1 MGMNPTG
8 PERHDSPEP
17 GAAPRD
23 ENPDWVSGT
32 SREERLYHSLVQYSS
47 DIVAILEADGSIRY
61 ISPSVER
68 VLDYRPEDIVGKSA
82 FDYVHPENIEFVS
95 SLFARV
101 LKFSGVRPPMEF
113 RVRAGDGS
121 WRHVEVI
128 CNNRF
133 SDSDVQGVIVN
144 ARDVTER
151 KRAEEQLRYQA
162 LHDPLTD
169 LPNRRLFVDRLQQA
183 LRRTRRRPERKAAVL
198 LMDLYNFKVIND
210 SVGHDKGDKLLV
222 GVAERLRSLLR
233 PEDMLARFGG
243 DEYTFLIEDIEDP
256 ADAMR
261 VAERLVEGFREPFV
275 LDGQDFFAAASIGIA
290 LGSAST
296 TNAEEMLR
304 NADVAMYRAKE
315 SGPLGYEVYNKSMYL
330 QALRRLELENDIRR
344 AFLAEEF
351 VVHYQPIVDLRS
363 REVQGVEALVRWNH
377 PERGLLNPD
386 EFVPVAEEI
395 GLIVPMGEAVLEE
408 ACRWAVRWQEEHPR
422 LPPLLMNVNI
432 SAKQLERPDLITT
445 VEGVLQRTGLDPACL
460 TLDITETAYVKVLGG
475 NTAALNDLRRLGVKI
490 SIDDFGVGYS
500 SLSYLK
506 RLPADILKL
515 DKSFIEGLG
524 EDPEDTAIIQMVI
537 GLARTLGIE
546 VIAEGVHSEA
556 VTILKEM
563 GCNLAQGFFFSE
575 PLRPE
580 EVPRF
585 LAA

>member
-1 MGMNPTG
+1 MNPSG
-8 PERHDSPEP
+8 PEQHNSPEA

-23 ENPDWVSGT
+23 EYRVRASGA

-61 ISPSVER
+61 VSPSVER
-68 VLDYRPEDIVGKSA
+68 MLGYRPEDLVGKGA

-95 SLFARV
+95 SSFA
-101 LKFSGVRPPMEF
+101 KAQEISGVRPPMEF
-113 RVRAGDGS
+113 RVRAGDDS

-133 SDSDVQGVIVN
+133 SDSDVQGMIVN
-144 ARDVTER
+144 ARDVTGR

-162 LHDPLTD
+162 LHDPLTE
-169 LPNRRLFVDRLQQA
+169 LPNRRLFVDRLQHA
-183 LRRTRRRPERKAAVL
+183 LRRTRRRPERQAAVL
-198 LMDLYNFKVIND
+198 FMDLYNFKVIND
-210 SVGHDKGDKLLV
+210 SVGHETGDKLLV
-222 GVAERLRSLLR
+222 AVAERLRNLLR
-233 PEDMLARFGG
+233 PNDTLARFGG
-243 DEYTFLIEDIEDP
+243 DEFTVLIEDTEDP
-256 ADAMR
+256 VDAVR
-261 VAERLVEGFREPFV
+261 VAERIVDGFREPFV
-275 LDGQDFFAAASIGIA
+275 LDGQEFFAAASIGIA
-290 LGSAST
+290 SGSAST
-296 TNAEEMLR
+296 TNAEEVLR
-304 NADVAMYRAKE
+304 NADVAMYRAKDR
-315 SGPLGYEVYNKSMYL
+315 SPLGYEVFDRSMYL
-330 QALRRLELENDIRR
+330 QAVRRLELENDIRR
-344 AFLAEEF
+344 AFLAGEF

-363 REVQGVEALVRWNH
+363 DEVLGVEALLRWNH

-408 ACRWAVRWQEEHPR
+408 ACHWGVRWQEEHPR
-422 LPPLLMNVNI
+422 LSPLLMNVNV
-432 SAKQLERPDLITT
+432 SAKQLERPDLINT

-460 TLDITETAYVKVLGG
+460 TLDITETAYVKVLEG

-515 DKSFIEGLG
+515 DKSFVENLG
-524 EDPEDTAIIQMVI
+524 EDPKDTAIIQMVI

-546 VIAEGVHSEA
+546 IIAEGVHNEA

-580 EVPRF
+580 DVPGF

>member
-1 MGMNPTG
+1 MNPSG
-8 PERHDSPEP
+8 PERHNSPEA

-23 ENPDWVSGT
+23 ENRVRASGA

-68 VLDYRPEDIVGKSA
+68 MLGYRPEDLVGKSA

-95 SLFARV
+95 SSFA
-101 LKFSGVRPPMEF
+101 KTQEISGVRPPMEF

-121 WRHVEVI
+121 WRHVEVL
-128 CNNRF
+128 CNNLF
-133 SDSDVQGVIVN
+133 SDSDVQGMIVN
-144 ARDVTER
+144 VRDVTGR

-162 LHDPLTD
+162 LHDPLTE
-169 LPNRRLFVDRLQQA
+169 LPNRRLFVDRLQHA
-183 LRRTRRRPERKAAVL
+183 LRRTRRRPERQAAVL
-198 LMDLYNFKVIND
+198 FMDLYNFKVIND
-210 SVGHDKGDKLLV
+210 SVGHETGDKLLV
-222 GVAERLRSLLR
+222 GVAERLRNLLR
-233 PEDMLARFGG
+233 PNDTLARFGG
-243 DEYTFLIEDIEDP
+243 DEFTVLIEDIEDP

-261 VAERLVEGFREPFV
+261 VAERIVEGFREPFV
-275 LDGQDFFAAASIGIA
+275 LDGQEFFAAASIGIA
-290 LGSAST
+290 CGSART
-296 TNAEEMLR
+296 AGPQKLLR
-304 NADVAMYRAKE
+304 NADAAMYRAKE
-315 SGPLGYEVYNKSMYL
+315 SGPLGYEVFDESMYL
-330 QALRRLELENDIRR
+330 RAVGRLKLENDIRR
-344 AFLAEEF
+344 AFLAGEF

-363 REVQGVEALVRWNH
+363 DEVQGVEALVRWNH
-377 PERGLLNPD
+377 PERGLLNPE
-386 EFVPVAEEI
+386 EFIPVAEEI

-408 ACRWAVRWQEEHPR
+408 ACRWGVRWQQEHPR
-422 LPPLLMNVNI
+422 LAPLLMNVNV
-432 SAKQLERPDLITT
+432 SAKQLERPDLLTT
-445 VEGVLQRTGLDPACL
+445 VEGALQRTGLDPACL
-460 TLDITETAYVKVLGG
+460 TLDITETVYVKVLGG

-515 DKSFIEGLG
+515 DKSFVEGLG

-546 VIAEGVHSEA
+546 VIAEGVHSDA